1 MELTDIFSNWPSYTL
16 PVMSAV
22 LWALSAPIVNLGL
35 DKIPPR
41 LGSHGVLLGLFV
53 ALSSAALCLAI
64 WAWLSGAVINL
75 NWRLAAAGVFTFP
88 VATGMY
94 YITAVAFKGQAEVAA
109 QFAKLKPLISII
121 FAAVFVGEALNAEMV
136 FPIVLI
142 AAGINIFIVTAIRGK
157 ITMQAVFLG
166 ALTAMAWSVGETFM
180 ILGLTGGSPLTDNFV
195 SLVFGA
201 LAIVPV
207 MLVFSKKLYIERH
220 SLGGGWLLAFAV
232 HGIISFCLAYA
243 LFFAALES
251 VGMLKTVVINAF
263 WPVLALL
270 FTYVINRVRR
280 VKYMVPYY
288 AWLAGILLCSGSAVQ
303 IWNMAT

>member
-1 MELTDIFSNWPSYTL
+1 MQLIDIFSNWPDYAL

-22 LWALSAPIVNLGL
+22 LWALSAPVVNLGL
-35 DKIPPR
+35 NKIPSR

-53 ALSSAALCLAI
+53 ALSSAAFCLAI
-64 WAWLSGAVINL
+64 WAWLSGAAITI

-94 YITAVAFKGQAEVAA
+94 YVTAVAFKGQAEVAA

-121 FAAVFVGEALNAEMV
+121 FAAVFVGEVLNADMV
-136 FPIVLI
+136 LPIALI
-142 AAGINIFIVTAIRGK
+142 AAGISIFIVTAIRGK
-157 ITMQAVFLG
+157 ITMQAVLLG

-180 ILGLTGGSPLTDNFV
+180 ILGLTGSAPLTDNFV

-207 MLVFSKKLYIERH
+207 MLIFSKKLYIERH
-220 SLGGGWLLAFAV
+220 SLGWWLLPFAV
-232 HGIISFCLAYA
+232 HGIISFSLAYA
-243 LFFAALES
+243 FFFAALES

-270 FTYVINRVRR
+270 FTYVINRVRS
-280 VKYMVPYY
+280 VNYKVPYY
-288 AWLAGILLCSGSAVQ
+288 AWFAGLLLCSGSAVQ
-303 IWNMAT
+303 IWNMAS